1 MRNKTSSNKT
11 IIIILFVILFLI
23 VAAIVVIVFYLRG
36 NGEKEIN
43 KQIGEIYYQ
52 ATSDEHIASEDS
64 GIMYAD
70 NELLVVIKEG
80 VTKTEV
86 ESLAEKYNAKIV
98 GCIEATGDYQWSLN
112 AVYTMSK
119 LKDLANTIANE
130 ESVIQ
135 VSPNFFYNLSEN
147 SVDNDINT
155 GKKWKNDL
163 KNSNDNKGK
172 SWGVEAINAPEAWK
186 IMNDRRNQI
195 QPVRVGVIDNGFDES
210 HSDLPFEEVFY
221 NKPYMDASDKDKKEL
236 GGHGTHVTG
245 TFAANGTNSDG
256 ICGVYPYSEE
266 GKLYAASWENGNRQY
281 GENKQSLISQEVCF
295 AELVLRNVKVINCS
309 YGSADYYGATAMYYI
324 NVLND
329 REKADS
335 LYGELVNAGSYF
347 GAFLNRFLEK
357 GYDFIIVKSA
367 GNSSNKTVKIK
378 INGQEIDY
386 QTGDVPAIY
395 NGFLETI
402 SASEYQN
409 VYSRIIVVGAIDKE
423 YNRAYFSNNGTFS
436 EKTERVDVYAPGWDI
451 YSTVPVNKY
460 ENGEKW
466 SGTSMAA
473 PHVAGVAASVW
484 SINNGFTGTVVK
496 KIICQALNTD
506 HSDLPIIDMASAI
519 QIALSTG
526 QNATLD
532 PEQPNADNGAVMGF
546 VVDKDNYSVTGDG
559 IETGAITDAEI
570 KAVNNDN
577 YQMTL
582 VKTDSAGHFELVLPP
597 GQYTLTVNATGYEPY
612 TWPETINVEG
622 GQVHYLNDW
631 IKLTLHDI
639 SQIVGT
645 YKGQYTAAQGDTGLT
660 LSIYKTSDVVKSQT
674 IQQRLVDIAT
684 ECSNNSEGIPQ
695 KEYNSEEIKSIVQQH
710 SGEYIAFFYYYPL
723 SSNPDVEDGLYTMSV
738 DYDPSTGYFSLIGE
752 TWIQRETYVF
762 ADFNNVYVENGEMFG
777 TWDLDVVKQ

>member
-1 MRNKTSSNKT
+1 
-11 IIIILFVILFLI
+11 
-23 VAAIVVIVFYLRG
+23 
-36 NGEKEIN
+36 
-43 KQIGEIYYQ
+43 
-52 ATSDEHIASEDS
+52 
-64 GIMYAD
+64 
-70 NELLVVIKEG
+70 
-80 VTKTEV
+80 
-86 ESLAEKYNAKIV
+86 
-98 GCIEATGDYQWSLN
+98 
-112 AVYTMSK
+112 
-119 LKDLANTIANE
+119 
-130 ESVIQ
+130 
-135 VSPNFFYNLSEN
+135 
-147 SVDNDINT
+147 
-155 GKKWKNDL
+155 
-163 KNSNDNKGK
+163 
-172 SWGVEAINAPEAWK
+172 
-186 IMNDRRNQI
+186 MNDRRNQI

-245 TFAANGTNSDG
+245 IFAANGTNSDG
-256 ICGVYPYSEE
+256 ICGVYPYSKE

-674 IQQRLVDIAT
+674 IQQRLADIAT

-723 SSNPDVEDGLYTMSV
+723 SSNLDVEDGLYTMSV

-762 ADFNNVYVENGEMFG
+762 VDFNNVYVENGEMFG

>member
-155 GKKWKNDL
+155 GKKWKSDL
-163 KNSNDNKGK
+163 KNSKDNKGK

-195 QPVRVGVIDNGFDES
+195 QPMRVGVIDNGFDES

-245 TFAANGTNSDG
+245 IFAANGTNSDG
-256 ICGVYPYSEE
+256 ICGVYPYSKE

-496 KIICQALNTD
+496 K
-506 HSDLPIIDMASAI
+506 
-519 QIALSTG
+519 
-526 QNATLD
+526 
-532 PEQPNADNGAVMGF
+532 
-546 VVDKDNYSVTGDG
+546 
-559 IETGAITDAEI
+559 
-570 KAVNNDN
+570 
-577 YQMTL
+577 
-582 VKTDSAGHFELVLPP
+582 
-597 GQYTLTVNATGYEPY
+597 
-612 TWPETINVEG
+612 
-622 GQVHYLNDW
+622 
-631 IKLTLHDI
+631 
-639 SQIVGT
+639 
-645 YKGQYTAAQGDTGLT
+645 
-660 LSIYKTSDVVKSQT
+660 
-674 IQQRLVDIAT
+674 
-684 ECSNNSEGIPQ
+684 
-695 KEYNSEEIKSIVQQH
+695 
-710 SGEYIAFFYYYPL
+710 
-723 SSNPDVEDGLYTMSV
+723 
-738 DYDPSTGYFSLIGE
+738 
-752 TWIQRETYVF
+752 
-762 ADFNNVYVENGEMFG
+762 
-777 TWDLDVVKQ
+777 

>member
-1 MRNKTSSNKT
+1 
-11 IIIILFVILFLI
+11 
-23 VAAIVVIVFYLRG
+23 
-36 NGEKEIN
+36 
-43 KQIGEIYYQ
+43 
-52 ATSDEHIASEDS
+52 
-64 GIMYAD
+64 
-70 NELLVVIKEG
+70 
-80 VTKTEV
+80 
-86 ESLAEKYNAKIV
+86 
-98 GCIEATGDYQWSLN
+98 
-112 AVYTMSK
+112 
-119 LKDLANTIANE
+119 
-130 ESVIQ
+130 
-135 VSPNFFYNLSEN
+135 
-147 SVDNDINT
+147 
-155 GKKWKNDL
+155 
-163 KNSNDNKGK
+163 
-172 SWGVEAINAPEAWK
+172 
-186 IMNDRRNQI
+186 
-195 QPVRVGVIDNGFDES
+195 
-210 HSDLPFEEVFY
+210 
-221 NKPYMDASDKDKKEL
+221 
-236 GGHGTHVTG
+236 
-245 TFAANGTNSDG
+245 
-256 ICGVYPYSEE
+256 
-266 GKLYAASWENGNRQY
+266 
-281 GENKQSLISQEVCF
+281 
-295 AELVLRNVKVINCS
+295 
-309 YGSADYYGATAMYYI
+309 MYYI

-559 IETGAITDAEI
+559 IETGTITDAEI

-645 YKGQYTAAQGDTGLT
+645 YKGQYTAVQGDTGLT

-674 IQQRLVDIAT
+674 IQQRLADIAT